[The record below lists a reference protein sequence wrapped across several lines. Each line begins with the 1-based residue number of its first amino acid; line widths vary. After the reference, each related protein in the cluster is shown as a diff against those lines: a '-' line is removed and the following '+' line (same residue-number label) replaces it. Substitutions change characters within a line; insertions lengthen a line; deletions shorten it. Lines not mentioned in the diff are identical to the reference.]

1 MLKWPAYVIVTS
13 PESESAPR
21 HSVTSPGSQAAATH
35 SLSLRLSGEGRG
47 TVKAKAPLAPLGGSP
62 VRVMSMKL
70 YIFLSSLKADERMR
84 VNLSCSLLL
93 VLSYS
98 TINK

>member
-1 MLKWPAYVIVTS
+1 MARLRNRDVTGVGVSTRGTAS
-13 PESESAPR
+13 PG
-21 HSVTSPGSQAAATH
+21 PGSQAAAVH